1 MSNKSRLQTN
11 NTNLQALIAKAN
23 ALPNADAGGSSGGG
37 SIETCT
43 GTMTFSGI
51 PAPNMATIHYVG
63 TDLQLRSKLFE
74 EGSTFVCMKNSII
87 YITGWSSMSTAS
99 GNITKIDYNEL
110 RAAYFVA
117 GDFTLLYE

>member
-23 ALPNADAGGSSGGG
+23 ALPNAGTGGSSGGG

-43 GTMTFSGI
+43 GTMTFKGI
-51 PAPNMATIHYVG
+51 PVPNMATIYYVDK
-63 TDLQLRSKLFE
+63 DLQLRDKLFE
-74 EGSTFVCMKNSII
+74 DGATFTCMKNSII
-87 YITGWSSMSTAS
+87 YITDWSSMSIIS
-99 GNITKIDYNEL
+99 GNITEINYSQL
-110 RAAYFVA
+110 YGAYFVT